1 MSHKLGIHIRWSDVR
16 PPEGDE
22 FAAWVFWNMAPGM
35 GPRHFLYM
43 LQEHGSALEFFNMLK
58 AGTARPTWLP
68 DSAFSWAMRHDDAVA
83 AGREELRKASA
94 HRAHVVTL
102 GSEFYPELLV
112 HLPDAPPILYMAGRK
127 PPQSPVWISMV
138 GSRRASEYG
147 VSVAWRFAYELARAG
162 AAIVSGLARG
172 IDAASHRGAIAA
184 GGYTAGVLGCGI
196 GAPMTVRLSGIVRE
210 VMASGCVISTFPIGF
225 PASSGTFPAR
235 NRVISGMSAACILVE
250 AAEVSGALITA
261 TLALHQ
267 NRFVYV
273 VPGDITRHTARG
285 PVGLMAE
292 GACPIFS
299 VDKVISDLT
308 DIGHQLKRPEP
319 YAHGRRPGYRPGQR
333 ELSHDDALVYEA
345 VGDGTSFED
354 VQAATGLPAK
364 RVFASL
370 SKLELIGLVVRLEG
384 LRFSRRPG

>member
-196 GAPMTVRLSGIVRE
+196 GAPMTVRLSGIVRGSDGLRLCDID
-210 VMASGCVISTFPIGF
+210 VSH
-225 PASSGTFPAR
+225 R
-235 NRVISGMSAACILVE
+235 
-250 AAEVSGALITA
+250 VSGLQR
-261 TLALHQ
+261 H
-267 NRFVYV
+267 
-273 VPGDITRHTARG
+273 VPRTQQGDKRHVRCVHTGGGGGGQRCANHGHAGAAPEPLRLRG
-285 PVGLMAE
+285 SRRHHPPYRQGAGGPDGR